1 MESSQ
6 PLPIT
11 GRHTP
16 QHSTAGPPALDG
28 KRRPSQPLIE
38 RPGLADLFDQ
48 TRAHSITQTSYM
60 TKMTHT
66 TRTHTQR
73 NTAQHSG
80 LRHPSDTLTQKPA
93 PTATLLVYPGDKSMQ
108 AGLWAAWLGVLR
120 SSVVPWVPWDGRH
133 ERLIDGGVDPHHLIG
148 GRQTL
153 ACVLEPY
160 QLGLARHGGR
170 VVGVQAVAQHL
181 NVHLLD
187 AIRVDNDGRLVLLLL
202 GRVTE
207 SETRQAGVGGHNEVG
222 IALRHVQAHHEERR
236 CFLRQV
242 DGGQIIRNVE
252 QIVGHRQVQL
262 HIPRH
267 LVRAVFEV
275 LRVVISRSVVTIR
288 WRPGGLVGDNR
299 LPSPSRGHF
308 VLCPPTHTRS
318 PSQAHRHR
326 RHRHPPCPLVHDDLV
341 AVLNLGQHLLER
353 LCHKVE
359 AEVDF
364 AALGQASGVVE
375 PPHVGG
381 LQASLRDEVFRRPVL
396 RTGDEKAACSKKG
409 IH

>member
-170 VVGVQAVAQHL
+170 VVGVQAVAQHQRYYWA
-181 NVHLLD
+181 D
-187 AIRVDNDGRLVLLLL
+187 I
-202 GRVTE
+202 
-207 SETRQAGVGGHNEVG
+207 S
-222 IALRHVQAHHEERR
+222 AL
-236 CFLRQV
+236 
-242 DGGQIIRNVE
+242 
-252 QIVGHRQVQL
+252 
-262 HIPRH
+262 
-267 LVRAVFEV
+267 
-275 LRVVISRSVVTIR
+275 
-288 WRPGGLVGDNR
+288 
-299 LPSPSRGHF
+299 
-308 VLCPPTHTRS
+308 THTSVCMSSHVPWLPTS
-318 PSQAHRHR
+318 PRMITSLTQKHTQTDLSTSG
-326 RHRHPPCPLVHDDLV
+326 PPETPGRDASPQTTPREKRGKGSSG
-341 AVLNLGQHLLER
+341 AV
-353 LCHKVE
+353 C
-359 AEVDF
+359 
-364 AALGQASGVVE
+364 
-375 PPHVGG
+375 
-381 LQASLRDEVFRRPVL
+381 
-396 RTGDEKAACSKKG
+396 
-409 IH
+409 